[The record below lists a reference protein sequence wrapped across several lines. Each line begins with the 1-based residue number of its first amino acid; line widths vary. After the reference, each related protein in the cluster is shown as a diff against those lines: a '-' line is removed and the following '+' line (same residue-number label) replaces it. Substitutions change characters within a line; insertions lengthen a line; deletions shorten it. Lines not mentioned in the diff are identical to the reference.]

1 MLRNK
6 IQLAWKPGAWDLCVS
21 GIDGLALSN
30 LTGFVHLYGIDGLAV
45 SSLIRCVHLYGIDGL
60 AVPSLIRCVHL
71 YGIDGLAVS
80 TPGVD
85 GFVHYN
91 RILLLSTL
99 PCFNSYHLP
108 LCAFF
113 FNRKMAEAT
122 VTFL

>member
-60 AVPSLIRCVHL
+60 AV
-71 YGIDGLAVS
+71 S

-113 FNRKMAEAT
+113 LTEKWLRQQ
-122 VTFL
+122 